1 MEKWADY
8 LISAI
13 RYEET
18 FTRKTISHCKVHSDN
33 GDTVGPGTTWSKEEI
48 MDAINRGQTFYTII
62 KDNRGKWKKG
72 NKVTLVKAENIYLN
86 DDVEKAEE
94 DRLASIPEF

>member
-1 MEKWADY
+1 
-8 LISAI
+8 
-13 RYEET
+13 
-18 FTRKTISHCKVHSDN
+18 
-33 GDTVGPGTTWSKEEI
+33 
-48 MDAINRGQTFYTII
+48 MDAIIRGQTFYTII
-62 KDNRGKWKKG
+62 KDIRGKWKKG